1 MRLHEARL
9 KKSRDYLNKSVLPTV
24 YIGMNELVQEMKVY
38 LAADEWDK
46 VLELGNRFEGGDGY
60 FEVLNYV
67 FQAVLLKDDDDLKKD
82 FLDYLEYTIEKHID
96 DDEIV
101 DQLVFFAGI
110 LYHMLDMFDKAEQM
124 FGELLKYRENK
135 KMRKTDVLYE
145 LGSVHL
151 DMNKFEQAEGE
162 MLALF
167 KEYKNRNIPPPFF
180 VLMGEIIQKQKRF
193 DEAKY
198 WYDRA
203 IRYDKYDHEWYKKC
217 ALMLEEC
224 GRYKQA
230 LKYWNKII
238 SLPKDRINETVCDS
252 DRVIFKEKQY
262 RDAVKFAN
270 IHREICEKHK
280 EQEQS
285 IHV

>member
-1 MRLHEARL
+1 M
-9 KKSRDYLNKSVLPTV
+9 YF
-24 YIGMNELVQEMKVY
+24 
-38 LAADEWDK
+38 AADEWDK

-280 EQEQS
+280 EQR
-285 IHV
+285 

>member
-1 MRLHEARL
+1 MEDKFFSLEEVSRYL
-9 KKSRDYLNKSVLPTV
+9 KISKSTLYKLSQRNKIPSLKIGKQLRFRKSSVDQWLVDKESEGSVSLNRKSLMIKTHAPAL
-24 YIGMNELVQEMKVY
+24 GLSSK
-38 LAADEWDK
+38 K
-46 VLELGNRFEGGDGY
+46 VLL
-60 FEVLNYV
+60 
-67 FQAVLLKDDDDLKKD
+67 
-82 FLDYLEYTIEKHID
+82 ID

-280 EQEQS
+280 EQR
-285 IHV
+285 

>member
-1 MRLHEARL
+1 
-9 KKSRDYLNKSVLPTV
+9 
-24 YIGMNELVQEMKVY
+24 VY

-96 DDEIV
+96 DNEIV

-151 DMNKFEQAEGE
+151 DMNKFEQAESE

-280 EQEQS
+280 EQR
-285 IHV
+285 